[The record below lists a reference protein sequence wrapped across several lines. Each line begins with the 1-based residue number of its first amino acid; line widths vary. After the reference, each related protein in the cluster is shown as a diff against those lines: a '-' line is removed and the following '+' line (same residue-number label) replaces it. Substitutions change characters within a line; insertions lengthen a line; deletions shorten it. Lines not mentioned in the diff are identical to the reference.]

1 MHKGETMKT
10 SIAIALSFFLAM
22 SVLRAESHNP
32 SKVNAHDLKTIE
44 KIAKGLRRSLAVTW
58 SQRQKAVERGLE
70 TKFDS
75 AFGEAELLVDN
86 LFREINHFHE
96 NQNSPP
102 PSKKDSRPLTP
113 ERLNGNMLRI
123 IAHFQTLMEH
133 LQNTL
138 RDTKSIASDEGLAP
152 YIHNN
157 TSNRV
162 KTGPSSKGRRA
173 RKQIKKRL
181 LDDPD
186 SRKPTIRYEIS
197 GTQIDMPKPEDEAFI
212 H

>member
-1 MHKGETMKT
+1 MKT
-10 SIAIALSFFLAM
+10 SVAIALSFFLAI
-22 SVLRAESHNP
+22 SGLSAKPHDP
-32 SKVNAHDLKTIE
+32 AQVNSRDLKTIE

-75 AFGEAELLVDN
+75 TFGEAELLVDN
-86 LFREINHFHE
+86 LFREINHFLE

-102 PSKKDSRPLTP
+102 LSKKDSRPLTP
-113 ERLNGNMLRI
+113 EKLNGNMLRI

-138 RDTKSIASDEGLAP
+138 RDTKSIVSDEGLAP

-162 KTGPSSKGRRA
+162 KASPSSKGKRA

-186 SRKPTIRYEIS
+186 SGKPPIRYEIS